1 MLFTKDLI
9 EKILEGKKTMTSRSR
24 KLYNVGDITNLMA
37 NKDYSKITGKYIKIV
52 KVYPK
57 KLGDFTEEDARKEG
71 FNSLEEFK
79 KYWKEHEKKLGI
91 WNDDRI
97 VWIHEFELV

>member
-9 EKILEGKKTMTSRSR
+9 EKILEGKKTMTSRSKR
-24 KLYNVGDITNLMA
+24 LYNVGDITNLMA
-37 NKDYSKITGKYIKIV
+37 NKDYSKITNKYIKIV
-52 KVYPK
+52 KVYFK

-79 KYWKEHEKKLGI
+79 QYWKEHEKKLGK
-91 WNDDRI
+91 WDDNRT
-97 VWIHEFELV
+97 V